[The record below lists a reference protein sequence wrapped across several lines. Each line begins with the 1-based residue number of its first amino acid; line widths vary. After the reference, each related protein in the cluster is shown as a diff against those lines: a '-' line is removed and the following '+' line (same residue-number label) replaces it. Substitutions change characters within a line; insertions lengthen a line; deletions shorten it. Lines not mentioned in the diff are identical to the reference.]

1 MQIFLQ
7 GLPQVKL
14 SSNKISLMQSQPVV
28 HFPYHFFYYYST
40 FKAWLT
46 SKQTVLLVV
55 PGELLLKKILCKI
68 LPLFCE
74 KMQNFCEVR
83 RVKIMRKNMEL
94 KKINK

>member
-55 PGELLLKKILCKI
+55 PGELLK
-68 LPLFCE
+68 
-74 KMQNFCEVR
+74 
-83 RVKIMRKNMEL
+83 
-94 KKINK
+94 